1 MFDKGIAVVAVT
13 RLGVE
18 TALKIQKALER
29 ANLPCT
35 VFAPKKYSQNGVIAI
50 EKNFADFM
58 KEIYSKVDG
67 LVAVMAT
74 GITIRR
80 VRSGATEFRP

>member
-13 RLGVE
+13 RRGVE
-18 TALKIQKALER
+18 TALKIQKALEL

-58 KEIYSKVDG
+58 KEIYKQSG
-67 LVAVMAT
+67 RLSR
-74 GITIRR
+74 GYGYGHNYSYC
-80 VRSGATEFRP
+80 RSAD